1 MMSSFLKCGYSN
13 EYLEKAKTKALSL
26 NRDVILKNSEK
37 VMVKGKDAICFI
49 LTHSV
54 AAFSVQK
61 FICGLLDDIELLTG
75 TSNIIF
81 SYKRNM
87 NTASLLFNKYGF
99 AQDLHFLPSQK
110 CGTRNCASCVLKFP
124 NNDPICLLPNL
135 TVFPSKTANCKTE
148 NVTYVAICKLCNDF
162 YFGKSINEEHVRMNG
177 HRDKFDYDKFHRSAL
192 ATHIFV
198 DHLDSVGDSKDE
210 GIMNYN
216 VAILD
221 SVNAINL
228 RRKESYY
235 IWKSE
240 ADLRHLNR
248 YKIL

>member
-1 MMSSFLKCGYSN
+1 MVICSTPYLQVSGINEMMSSFLKCGYSN

-124 NNDPICLLPNL
+124 NNDPIYLLPNL
-135 TVFPSKTANCKTE
+135 TVFHLKQLTA
-148 NVTYVAICKLCNDF
+148 KL
-162 YFGKSINEEHVRMNG
+162 KMSHM
-177 HRDKFDYDKFHRSAL
+177 
-192 ATHIFV
+192 
-198 DHLDSVGDSKDE
+198 
-210 GIMNYN
+210 
-216 VAILD
+216 
-221 SVNAINL
+221 
-228 RRKESYY
+228 
-235 IWKSE
+235 
-240 ADLRHLNR
+240 
-248 YKIL
+248 